1 MTAPDATLATLS
13 GAFNQAAAGLTTIFG
28 LAATELELL
37 DKMQTVYETELPSED
52 HPDYDR
58 MLAERDDALAW
69 LSEQFLDNDQIVIAK
84 TERYIGLLWTLD
96 RMEQMFKD
104 RAKEIRENAAVVE
117 RHADRVRAR
126 LLAAMQVMERPR
138 IDTPNGSARIQA
150 NPGRVEVLE
159 PIDVARVEGYASKP
173 VTVPA
178 EFVSSVT
185 VWKVDKRRI
194 AAWIKSTNEVPAG
207 VQIVKSDSLR
217 IS

>member
-1 MTAPDATLATLS
+1 MTASDATLATLTN
-13 GAFNQAAAGLTTIFG
+13 GFNQAAAGLTTIFG

-37 DKMQTVYETELPSED
+37 DKMQTVYETELPAED

-69 LSEQFLDNDQIVIAK
+69 LSEQFLDNDQLVIAK
-84 TERYIGLLWTLD
+84 TERYIGLLWTLG

-178 EFVSSVT
+178 EFVTPVT
-185 VWKVDKRRI
+185 VWKVDRRRI

-207 VQIVKSDSLR
+207 VEFVKSDRLA